1 MKKIMQDG
9 SRLCLYI
16 PAAEVDW
23 VREHL
28 EEDENM
34 SRFFRRL
41 IREHKKRLER
51 KAELAKARREAEGK
65 WIDKFVNP

>member
-1 MKKIMQDG
+1 MKKTMENG

-16 PAAEVDW
+16 PAAEIDW

-28 EEDENM
+28 EEDESM

-41 IREHKKRLER
+41 IRDYKKKLER
-51 KAELAKARREAEGK
+51 RAELDRVRREAEER
-65 WIDKFVNP
+65 N